1 MDCSPPGSSVNG
13 ILQARILER
22 AAISFSRGS
31 SQTRDLTWLSCTA
44 GKLYPLSHQ
53 GRPWKATEIITMVTT
68 RKRSQELSPL
78 HLLCSEQPRRAQ
90 HTGHH
95 LKQGFS
101 HPQKRCIKVW
111 DSVPWSPTAS
121 GFLMKRTA
129 ASNFLVWRKEWNKIW
144 NVEPMSRL
152 FIIHP
157 ILSLVYVLDPYT
169 TRVMISGNCISLKL
183 FFLTL
188 WL

>member
-1 MDCSPPGSSVNG
+1 MALLHC
-13 ILQARILER
+13 R
-22 AAISFSRGS
+22 
-31 SQTRDLTWLSCTA
+31 QT
-44 GKLYPLSHQ
+44 LYPLSHQ

-90 HTGHH
+90 HTRHH

-101 HPQKRCIKVW
+101 HTQKRCIKVW
-111 DSVPWSPTAS
+111 DSVSWSPTAS

-129 ASNFLVWRKEWNKIW
+129 ASNFLVWGKEWNKIW

-152 FIIHP
+152 SIIHP